1 MMKLEKWRYLFFI
14 AVLAGFVAGCE
25 EEPLPEPDKQEAPE
39 LTQKIN
45 GFIETA
51 MNDIYL
57 WNEQVPDIDIRYEF
71 DPDEYFEKLLYEEDR
86 WSYITEDVEAL
97 QGSFEGREK
106 SFGYSLA
113 FGTFSN
119 TGTYFAI
126 VEFVYSGTPAA
137 NAGLKRGDIIMEIDN
152 GDITEDNYRD
162 LLSGDNLTV
171 TLGEIGEDGISPTG
185 GTVSM
190 TAREL
195 NLDPVLVKTVVEHEG
210 RKIGYLFYAQYIANY
225 NSSLDAAFQYFLEEQ
240 ITDLVIDLRYNPGGG
255 TNAASYM
262 CSSIAPLNV
271 VNNKEQLIT
280 YQWNDNWQNYWLTNN
295 IRSQLEIPFT
305 DTTTVKMGLNRVHF
319 LTGSGTASASEFTIT
334 GLNPY
339 MEVTTVGDTTFGKYT
354 GSLTVT
360 PDWYYENES
369 YWDEFDNW
377 GLQPIVVRYANS
389 EGVTDFRDGFA
400 PDILVADDLFAG
412 IPLGDKNDPLF
423 AAAIENITGAPV
435 IAMKKARVD
444 IPHKIFDR
452 GFSKYDVNKRQ
463 MLLDNIQ
470 KEKLFR

>member
-1 MMKLEKWRYLFFI
+1 MIDLKKCSSLLLIIAIVVTSCKEK
-14 AVLAGFVAGCE
+14 
-25 EEPLPEPDKQEAPE
+25 PLPEPERQEALE

-45 GFIETA
+45 GFIENA

-71 DPDEYFEKLLYEEDR
+71 DTEEYFKKLLYEEDR
-86 WSYITEDVEAL
+86 WSYITDDVEAL

-126 VEFVYSGTPAA
+126 VEFVYPETPAA
-137 NAGLKRGDIIMEIDN
+137 NAGLKRGDIIMEIDI
-152 GDITEDNYRD
+152 GDITNENYRD
-162 LLSGDNLTV
+162 LLNSDNLNI
-171 TLGEIGEDGISPTG
+171 TLGQVGENGISTA

-280 YQWNDNWQNYWLTNN
+280 YQWNDNWQNYWLANN

-305 DTTTVKMGLNRVHF
+305 DTTTVKMGLNRIHF

-360 PDWYYENES
+360 PDWYSENES
-369 YWDEFDNW
+369 YYNDFDNW

-400 PDILVADDLFAG
+400 PDFLVADDLFAG

-435 IAMKKARVD
+435 IAMKKAKVH
-444 IPHKIFDR
+444 IPHTIFDR
-452 GFSKYDVNKRQ
+452 GFSKYDINKNQ
-463 MLLDNIQ
+463 MILDNID
-470 KEKLFR
+470 KNKLFKRKE